1 MSINLFQIW
10 NHFCRDSNLVPPGI
24 TTLFDTRLEYSG
36 LEEGFGKI
44 SKFVLIISEYNWF
57 QERDIFKS
65 KLCWWEIKF
74 GTHRYQNSYLAD
86 TRYQSVPKIFNLAVT
101 RFPSVLKNFKSAV
114 TNRYPKFLIWPVP
127 IGTQKNFF
135 GWKNWDLQTI
145 MRFYRIS

>member
-24 TTLFDTRLEYSG
+24 TTLFDTRLEYSA
-36 LEEGFGKI
+36 LEEVFGKI

-86 TRYQSVPKIFNLAVT
+86 TLSRMPTPARYSSVPK
-101 RFPSVLKNFKSAV
+101 
-114 TNRYPKFLIWPVP
+114 
-127 IGTQKNFF
+127 NFF
-135 GWKNWDLQTI
+135 WLEKL
-145 MRFYRIS
+145 RFAVDNKILLNKLKKAPLVN